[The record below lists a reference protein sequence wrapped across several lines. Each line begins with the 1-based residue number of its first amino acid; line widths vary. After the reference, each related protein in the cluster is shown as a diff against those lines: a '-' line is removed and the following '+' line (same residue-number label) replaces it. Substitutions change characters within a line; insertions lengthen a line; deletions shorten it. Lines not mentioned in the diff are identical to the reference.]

1 MGEGGNCLIRAINQ
15 TSFMKLQVI
24 AQGVAPEMAT
34 GVATPVAMALG
45 SHVSLWL
52 VKRAG
57 ALESMPHA
65 VGAAWRGPLCSALP
79 YSLSICGTVII
90 CTCRYVYDW
99 LRAPLGQVTGAER
112 HPCSGSLPSQS
123 APLRCVAS
131 TRVGDSKT
139 LSALTAPDS
148 NPHQDVVYRRD
159 G

>member
-1 MGEGGNCLIRAINQ
+1 MPDQGDQSNKLHEAPSDCARSCPGDGN
-15 TSFMKLQVI
+15 
-24 AQGVAPEMAT
+24 
-34 GVATPVAMALG
+34 
-45 SHVSLWL
+45 
-52 VKRAG
+52 
-57 ALESMPHA
+57 
-65 VGAAWRGPLCSALP
+65 WRGHASCHGARITRIPLASKESGRPRVHATRGGCRVEGTACSALP